1 MSPAHV
7 ITRHIYNYSHGAES
21 WVKVISVTIDLR
33 LWTRYQAAT
42 FATRGTI
49 RGTTMDCRTTGYNST
64 GRLKFIFWWWSSWA
78 SAASGRWAG
87 WRGWA
92 CRCRGHTGWSP
103 HSRSPPAEIQ
113 TFIIIAYFC
122 FNALWKTKVTLH
134 AFVYV
139 LRAAAQ
145 RIESC
150 IFISDAIKVSGL
162 EFRETWT

>member
-1 MSPAHV
+1 MQPLVAEQGEEGGLV
-7 ITRHIYNYSHGAES
+7 AVGA
-21 WVKVISVTIDLR
+21 T
-33 LWTRYQAAT
+33 QAGA
-42 FATRGTI
+42 
-49 RGTTMDCRTTGYNST
+49 RT
-64 GRLKFIFWWWSSWA
+64 
-78 SAASGRWAG
+78 
-87 WRGWA
+87 
-92 CRCRGHTGWSP
+92 HDP
-103 HSRSPPAEIQ
+103 HLQRFKRQ

-150 IFISDAIKVSGL
+150 IFISDEIKVSGL